1 MLFINNK
8 NLSEYKVLKDYY
20 KFKLRFL
27 INKVLNHYPKHYIYG
42 NQVLPDIAE
51 RVNYDNHKMD

>member
-8 NLSEYKVLKDYY
+8 NLSKYKVYKDYY

-27 INKVLNHYPKHYIYG
+27 IDKILQRYPVRYIYG
-42 NQVLPDIAE
+42 NQVLPDIIE
-51 RVNYDNHKMD
+51 RA